1 MITVLSKE
9 HGFFLKCLIIYI
21 RSIRDQFIADAGN
34 SNITRPQ
41 LLKPVACEEFV
52 FWIGDGDR
60 EERKKERNKL
70 RPG

>member
-34 SNITRPQ
+34 SNITRLQ
-41 LLKPVACEEFV
+41 LLKPMVGQCL
-52 FWIGDGDR
+52 WIGDGDR